1 MDNCGK
7 IINIGMGCCEPVL
20 GPVYNYYTK
29 TQVDRLIEN
38 IDVSGITSGEVE
50 SMIDEATSGMAT
62 QEWVQEQGYLTEHQ
76 SLSDYATEQWVEN
89 KNYITGV
96 DLSNY
101 DTKSEVDDK
110 ISSAVTEVNN
120 VLTGHTNNN
129 SIHVTTAQTAAWD
142 AKSNFSGSYNDL
154 ADKPTI
160 PTIWS
165 GTEQQWSQISGGTL
179 DNNTIYLV
187 Y

>member
-1 MDNCGK
+1 MNCGNRYD
-7 IINIGMGCCEPVL
+7 ISFGCCEPVL
-20 GPVYNYYTK
+20 GPVENYYTK

-38 IDVSGITSGEVE
+38 IDASGVTSGEVE

-76 SLSDYATEQWVEN
+76 SLSGYVTDDELTAYTYDKQTIDEKIGDKLDASAYTP
-89 KNYITGV
+89 T

-101 DTKSEVDDK
+101 DTKSEVNDK

-120 VLTGHTNNN
+120 ALTGHTSNN

-142 AKSNFSGSYNDL
+142 AKPSV
-154 ADKPTI
+154 
-160 PTIWS
+160 WM
-165 GTEQQWSQISGGTL
+165 GTEQEWQAISG
-179 DNNTIYLV
+179 NTQQGIIYLV